1 LAEHETQAEQVGT
14 YWYHSHVRGQYLDGL
29 RGPLIIHDP
38 ENPFR
43 AQFDEEMVL
52 TLSDWYH
59 KEMAE
64 LMPKYKNG
72 GGMMSREPVPDAT
85 LLNDTQNLQ
94 VAVQPAKTYLVHAVN
109 IGAFVGQY
117 FWVEGHPMT
126 IVELD
131 GSYVRPTVAEM
142 IYLAS
147 GQRCSFLL
155 TTKAEA
161 SQNYPMVAS
170 MDRVR
175 YGMHFIHGRLLTC
188 CFQSLFR
195 KADHV
200 NTDVVGWLVY
210 DLAQS
215 LPSPTE
221 VQEYNPIDDMGL
233 VPYDDMP
240 LLRKADQTIT
250 LSLNMEHKN
259 GGSQYVA
266 ETFCLLLCVQI
277 RCKMLSAN

>member
-1 LAEHETQAEQVGT
+1 
-14 YWYHSHVRGQYLDGL
+14 VRGQYLDGL

-72 GGMMSREPVPDAT
+72 GGMMSREPVPDAN
-85 LLNDTQNLQ
+85 LLNDSQNLQ

-117 FWVEGHPMT
+117 FWVEGHTLT

-161 SQNYPMVAS
+161 SHNYPMVAS

-175 YGMHFIHGRLLTC
+175 MARILFI
-188 CFQSLFR
+188 
-195 KADHV
+195 AV
-200 NTDVVGWLVY
+200 
-210 DLAQS
+210 
-215 LPSPTE
+215 
-221 VQEYNPIDDMGL
+221 
-233 VPYDDMP
+233 
-240 LLRKADQTIT
+240 
-250 LSLNMEHKN
+250 
-259 GGSQYVA
+259 
-266 ETFCLLLCVQI
+266 CLLVASRACSGRQTMSTRTWWAGSSTTSPN
-277 RCKMLSAN
+277 RCHRRLRSKSTIPSMTWVSCRTMICPSSGHQTKPSR